1 MVNPVSS
8 IRPQH
13 FAHISVGAL
22 VAVIYGFL
30 ATRSK
35 TPPAGADLFDFLGGY
50 WCVAAVIVVYW
61 FWLRASQVELSFKSV
76 FLWAVLFRLIGVW
89 GSPILEDDFYR
100 YLLDGCLFVS
110 TGSPYGIA
118 PSSLFIDNTL
128 SPACEAT
135 LSGVNNPDLATIY
148 APLLQYV
155 FGLSHLLSPSNI
167 NILQLI
173 MVIFDLTVIWLLGR
187 CAPASHVLLYAWC
200 PLALKEFAFTAHP
213 DVIGACLLLAAFIAR
228 KNSRTAVACM
238 LVGLAICAKIFA
250 LLALPF
256 FLYRQPLRY
265 WGITFGTIALLYS
278 PFLLQGQT
286 DMPVLGIFVEHWNF
300 NPFLFD
306 LVRVFL
312 SDLPARVLC
321 AVLFLTWLGFYFIKY
336 NRQCSSTEIPRM
348 DWVFG
353 MFLLFSPV
361 VNPWY
366 LVWLLPY
373 AALRPSCWA
382 WAASIFVSLSY
393 VTGLNLADP
402 DLHAYQVAAPARI
415 IEMAGIAIALLIDYR
430 RGGFRVSSG
439 NQRRP

>member
-8 IRPQH
+8 IRSQH
-13 FAHISVGAL
+13 FVHISVGAL

-30 ATRSK
+30 AIRSK

-173 MVIFDLTVIWLLGR
+173 MAIFDLAVIWLLGR
-187 CAPASHVLLYAWC
+187 CAPANHVLLYAWC

-336 NRQCSSTEIPRM
+336 NRQCSPTEIPRM

-382 WAASIFVSLSY
+382 WTASIIVSLSY
-393 VTGLNLADP
+393 VTGLNLADS
-402 DLHAYQVAAPARI
+402 DLLAYQVAAPARI
-415 IEMAGIAIALLIDYR
+415 IEMAGIAVALLIDYR

-439 NQRRP
+439 SQRRP

>member
-1 MVNPVSS
+1 MDNPVSS
-8 IRPQH
+8 IRLQH
-13 FAHISVGAL
+13 YIHISVGAL
-22 VAVIYGFL
+22 VSVIYGFL

-35 TPPAGADLFDFLGGY
+35 TPPAGADLSDFLGGY
-50 WCVAAVIVVYW
+50 WCVAAVILVYW
-61 FWLRASQVELSFKSV
+61 FWLQASQVELSFKSV

-155 FGLSHLLSPSNI
+155 FGLSHLLSPANI

-173 MVIFDLTVIWLLGR
+173 MVIFDLAVIWLLGR
-187 CAPASHVLLYAWC
+187 CAPANQVLLYAWC

-321 AVLFLTWLGFYFIKY
+321 AVLFLTWLGIYFIKY
-336 NRQCSSTEIPRM
+336 NLQCSSTEIPRM

-382 WAASIFVSLSY
+382 WTASIFVSLSY

-402 DLHAYQVAAPARI
+402 DLLAYQVAAPARI
-415 IEMAGIAIALLIDYR
+415 IEMAGIATALLIDYR

>member
-1 MVNPVSS
+1 MGKPVSS
-8 IRPQH
+8 IRSP
-13 FAHISVGAL
+13 FLVHILAGTL
-22 VAVIYGFL
+22 VAAGYGFL
-30 ATRSK
+30 AIRSN
-35 TPPAGADLFDFLGGY
+35 TSPGGASLFDFLGGY
-50 WCVAAVIVVYW
+50 WCIAAVIAVYW
-61 FWLRASQVELSFKSV
+61 LWLRARQVEPGFWSI

-89 GSPILEDDFYR
+89 GAPILEDDFYR

-118 PSSLFIDNTL
+118 PSSLFMDNAL

-148 APLLQYV
+148 PPLLQYV
-155 FGLSHLLSPSNI
+155 FGLSHLLSPANI
-167 NILQLI
+167 HILQLI
-173 MVIFDLTVIWLLGR
+173 MVIFDLAVIWLLGR
-187 CAPASHVLLYAWC
+187 CAPARHVLLYAWC
-200 PLALKEFAFTAHP
+200 PLALKELAFTAHP

-228 KNSRTAVACM
+228 KNSRAGVACM
-238 LVGLAICAKIFA
+238 LLGLAICAKIFA

-265 WGITFGTIALLYS
+265 WGITFGAIALLYF
-278 PFLLQGQT
+278 PFLIQGQT
-286 DMPVLGIFVEHWNF
+286 DMPVLGVFAEHWNF

-306 LVRVFL
+306 LALSLV

-321 AVLFLTWLGFYFIKY
+321 ASLFLTWFGFYFVQY
-336 NRQCSSTEIPRM
+336 NRQCMATEIPRM

-353 MFLLFSPV
+353 MFLLLSPV

-366 LVWLLPY
+366 LIWLLPY

-382 WAASIFVSLSY
+382 WTASIFVSLSY
-393 VTGLNLADP
+393 ATGLNLAAP
-402 DLHAYQVAAPARI
+402 DLLAYQVAAPARI
-415 IEMAGIAIALLIDYR
+415 VEMAGIAVALLIDYR

-439 NQRRP
+439 NQ